1 MRKILILF
9 FTIVVLQPQK
19 TSAQSS
25 ELGLLLGVAS
35 YKGEINTHLFNPEA
49 FNPAA
54 GLYYKRCLNS
64 FWSFRLGL
72 TYGQITGSDAIAKED
87 FNQYRNLSFR
97 SDIWDASALFEFNFF
112 PFQTASEHS
121 SKIAPYLV
129 AGVTF
134 FHHNPQGFING
145 SWHDLQP
152 LGTEGQGSGLP
163 NTTGKYKRVQF
174 AFPMGGGIKFKL
186 SNRFSLSVEAIA
198 RRTYTDYLDDVS
210 TVYPDQNEL
219 RNTNGILAA
228 ELSDRTIFAGTNI
241 NAKRQRGNASDKD
254 WYMMGGVTINWTL
267 SKKYT
272 DKCKPFRTK
281 LR

>member
-1 MRKILILF
+1 MRKLVLLF
-9 FTIVVLQPQK
+9 CSIVFVLPRYSK
-19 TSAQSS
+19 AQSS
-25 ELGLLLGVAS
+25 ELGALIGVAS
-35 YKGEINTHLFNPEA
+35 YKGEINNHLFNPQA
-49 FNPAA
+49 FNPSA

-72 TYGQITGSDAIAKED
+72 TYGRIAASDANAKEA

-97 SDIWDASALFEFNFF
+97 NDIWDASALFEFNFF
-112 PFQTASEHS
+112 PFQTASEAS
-121 SKIAPYLV
+121 SKVTPFLV
-129 AGVTF
+129 SGLTF
-134 FHHNPQGFING
+134 FHHNPQAFYNG

-163 NTTGKYKRVQF
+163 NTSGRYKRVQF
-174 AFPMGGGIKFKL
+174 AFPIGGGVKFKL
-186 SNRFSLSVEAIA
+186 SYRFSLSVEAIA

-210 TVYPDQNEL
+210 TVYPDYNQL
-219 RNTNGILAA
+219 SNTNGPLSAA
-228 ELSDRTIFAGTNI
+228 LSDRTIFTGSEI

>member
-1 MRKILILF
+1 MRKFLTAVSILIF
-9 FTIVVLQPQK
+9 QMPVLLH
-19 TSAQSS
+19 AQSS

-35 YKGEINTHLFNPEA
+35 YKGEINTHLFNPDA

-64 FWSFRLGL
+64 FWSFRLGV
-72 TYGQITGSDAIAKED
+72 TYGRISGSDARQDEG

-97 SDIWDASALFEFNFF
+97 SDVWDASALFEFNFF
-112 PFQTASEHS
+112 PFQTAAEHS
-121 SKIAPYLV
+121 SKVAPYLV
-129 AGVTF
+129 AGITF

-152 LGTEGQGSGLP
+152 LGTEGQGSGMP
-163 NTTGKYKRVQF
+163 NTGSRYKRVQF

-186 SNRFSLSVEAIA
+186 SNRFSLSVEAVA
-198 RRTYTDYLDDVS
+198 RKTFTDYLDDVS
-210 TVYPDQNEL
+210 TVYPDNA
-219 RNTNGILAA
+219 NLAA
-228 ELSDRTIFAGTNI
+228 SNGALAAALSDRTIFAGTGI
-241 NAKRQRGNASDKD
+241 NTNHQRGNASDKD
-254 WYMMGGVTINWTL
+254 WYMMGGVTINWTI
-267 SKKYT
+267 SKKYS